1 MSGNTILITGGASGI
16 GLGLAQAF
24 HALGN
29 TVLIAG
35 RRQDALDAA
44 VAAHPGLHAYTL
56 DVTDPAS
63 IAALTARVTAEHPA
77 LNVLINN
84 AGIMQAEDIQ
94 AAPDTSVAEAT
105 VVTNLLGPIRVTH
118 ALLPT
123 LLAQP
128 HAAVMNVSSG
138 LASVPLAATPTY
150 SATKA
155 AVHSYTESLRWQLR
169 DTAVQVL
176 ELTPP
181 AVGTDLMPGSRAN
194 PHAMPLDA
202 YVTEVMDILTTQPDA
217 REICVQAVRF
227 LRDAEATGTYD
238 RVFDTV
244 NAARR

>member
-1 MSGNTILITGGASGI
+1 MHMTGNTILITGGASGI

-24 HALGN
+24 HEHGN

-35 RRQDALDAA
+35 RRQRALDEA
-44 VAAHPGLHAYTL
+44 VAAHPGLHPYVL

-63 IAALTARVTAEHPA
+63 IAALAARVTAEHPA

-84 AGIMQAEDIQ
+84 AGIMQAEELLT
-94 AAPDTSVAEAT
+94 ATDTAVAEHT
-105 VVTNLLGPIRVTH
+105 VTTNLLGPIRLTH
-118 ALLPT
+118 ALLPH

-128 HAAVMNVSSG
+128 HPVIVNVSSG

-155 AVHSYTESLRWQLR
+155 AIHSYTESLRHQLR
-169 DTAVQVL
+169 DTPAQVL

-181 AVGTDLMPGSRAN
+181 AVGTDLMPGHRDS

-202 YVTEVMDILTTQPDA
+202 YIAEVMQIMDTQPEA
-217 REICVQAVRF
+217 PEICVQNVRF
-227 LRDAEATGTYD
+227 LRDAVATGTYD
-238 RVFDTV
+238 RVFQGI
-244 NAARR
+244 NSR